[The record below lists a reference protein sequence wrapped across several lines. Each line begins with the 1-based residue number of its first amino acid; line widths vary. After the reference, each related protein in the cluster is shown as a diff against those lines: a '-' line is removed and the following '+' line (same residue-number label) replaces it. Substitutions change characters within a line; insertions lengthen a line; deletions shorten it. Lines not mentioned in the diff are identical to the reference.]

1 MKIAIVNCFISNE
14 MRVKSVYD
22 YFVNRGHSVLV
33 FESDFL
39 HLTKTYRSN
48 PPKDYVY
55 IPTVS
60 YKKNLSIRRLYSHSK
75 FSNNVIKEL
84 NQYDF
89 DLIYALIPP
98 NSLVKDLI
106 QYKKSKRIKVIFDVI
121 DLWPE
126 SLPVAISKNLFP
138 FVLWKRL
145 RSEYINEAD
154 YIITQCD
161 LYQSY
166 LNVDEIKRKTIY
178 FCKEKQQQIVKNKEY
193 SKEQIVLAYLGSM
206 NHLIDIE
213 QIGQI
218 IKVLMTKYKVI
229 VHVIGTG
236 VTTDKFLTMLEQK
249 GASIQFYG
257 EVYDSETLAEI
268 FSQCDFGLNVYKA
281 TTCIGM
287 TTKSIDYF
295 SYHLPIINTIPC
307 DTERLIKKYN
317 AGINVKDFSVE
328 KVEEYRKQ
336 EKRIDELV
344 EEEFSP
350 AIFQTRMDEIMGKL
364 FHQGGL
370 Q

>member
-1 MKIAIVNCFISNE
+1 MNIAIVNCFISNE

-33 FESDFL
+33 FESNFL

-75 FSNNVIKEL
+75 FSNDVIEEL
-84 NQYDF
+84 NQYEF
-89 DLIYALIPP
+89 DLIYVLIPP

-106 QYKKSKRIKVIFDVI
+106 QYKNGKRMKVIFDVI

-126 SLPVAISKNLFP
+126 SLPVAISKKLFP

-145 RSEYINEAD
+145 RSKYINEAD

-166 LNVDEIKRKTIY
+166 LNVTETKRKTIY
-178 FCKEKQQQIVKNKEY
+178 FCKEKQQQIGKNKEY
-193 SKEQIVLAYLGSM
+193 SKEEIVLAYLGSM

-218 IKVLMTKYKVI
+218 IKVLTTKYKVI

-236 VTTDKFLTMLEQK
+236 IATTKFLAMLEQK
-249 GASIQFYG
+249 GAVVCFHG
-257 EVYDSETLAEI
+257 EVYDSEILAEI

-287 TTKSIDYF
+287 TMKSIDYF
-295 SYHLPIINTIPC
+295 YYNLPIINTIPC
-307 DTERLIKKYN
+307 DTERLVKNYN
-317 AGINVKDFSVE
+317 AGINARDFSVE

-336 EKRIDELV
+336 EKRIAELM

-350 AIFQTRMDEIMGKL
+350 TIFQARMDEIMKTL
-364 FHQGGL
+364 FHGGEIK
-370 Q
+370 